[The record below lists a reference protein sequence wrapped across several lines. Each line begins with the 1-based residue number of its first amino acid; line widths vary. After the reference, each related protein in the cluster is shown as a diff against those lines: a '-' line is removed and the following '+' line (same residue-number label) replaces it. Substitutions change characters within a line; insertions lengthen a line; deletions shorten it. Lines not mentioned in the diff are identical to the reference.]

1 LTFELF
7 IVLSEGI
14 KLTKFRFLLS
24 PLKIGC
30 TVVPNRVCFSAH
42 LTNFSEEEKISDRH
56 IFYYVERAKG
66 GCGLIITEEMS
77 VHPSDHAYKKLVDA
91 FRPEVI
97 PGYKKLTKAIYE
109 YDTKIFAQL
118 NHNGIQGDGTI
129 SRLPIWGPSTVADP
143 MFREMA
149 KEMEIED
156 IQECIDSFARSGL
169 YAREGGFD
177 GIELQLGHSSLIRQF
192 LSPLTNLRTDEY
204 GGSFENRLRFA
215 LEVIGAV
222 RKTVGNDFTLGVRLE
237 ADEMHPLGGLTLEDS
252 KRIAVRF
259 EATHQLDFIDL
270 SLGTFYNLYLV
281 NGSMHTPLAYTVP
294 LAASIRSVVNLPVFA
309 CNRINDPHLAEKILA
324 DGHADMIGMVRAQ
337 ICDPEFVMKTKEGR
351 TEDIRYCIACNQ
363 GCIGRV
369 GIANKRVGCVH
380 NPAVGEE
387 KDLGIGT
394 LKPADKKKKVLI
406 IGAGPAGLEAA
417 RVATVRG
424 HQVILYE
431 KQAEV
436 GGQNL
441 IARKGAGRQ
450 EIEGVIR
457 WLLTQVEKLKVEMR
471 LGIEVTP
478 EIVFAEAPDA
488 VVVAT
493 GSVPKENP
501 FPGNYSF
508 PRVCHAEHILK
519 GEVEAAQ
526 KVILIDMD
534 GHHKAT
540 STAELLADMGKTVHI
555 LTSSLFIGG
564 KLGPLQDLF
573 LMRQRL
579 LKKGITFTPDI
590 AVLEIQGTT
599 IKGLN
604 VYSNALIDFE
614 GYDTVVLATG
624 NRVEDGLYFALK
636 GKVKELYR
644 VGDCVAPRKM
654 DMAVLEGHK
663 VGRLL

>member
-1 LTFELF
+1 MEVDT
-7 IVLSEGI
+7 
-14 KLTKFRFLLS
+14 FRFLLS
-24 PLKIGC
+24 PLKIGSI
-30 TVVPNRVCFSAH
+30 VVPNRVCFSAH
-42 LTNFSEEEKISDRH
+42 LTNFSEDYKISDRH
-56 IFYYVERAKG
+56 VYYHVERAKG

-77 VHPSDHAYKKLVDA
+77 VHPSDHAYEKLVDA
-91 FRPEVI
+91 FDPDVI
-97 PGYKKLTKAIYE
+97 PGYKKLTEAIHQF
-109 YDTKIFAQL
+109 DTKIFAQL
-118 NHNGIQGDGTI
+118 NHNGAQSDGTI
-129 SRLPIWGPSTVADP
+129 SRLPVWGPSSVADP
-143 MFREMA
+143 LFREMA
-149 KEMEIED
+149 KEMEIEE
-156 IQECIDSFARSGL
+156 IQECIDYFAQSAR

-192 LSPLTNLRTDEY
+192 LSPLTNLRGDAY

-222 RKTVGNDFTLGVRLE
+222 RKAVGNDFTLGVRLN
-237 ADEMHPLGGLTLEDS
+237 ADEMHPQGGLTLEDS
-252 KRIAVRF
+252 KKIASRL
-259 EATHQLDFIDL
+259 EATRQLDFIDL
-270 SLGTFYNLYLV
+270 SLATFYNLYLV
-281 NGSMHTPLAYTVP
+281 EGSMHTPLAYTVP
-294 LAASIRSVVNLPVFA
+294 LAASIRTVVGLPVFA
-309 CNRINDPHLAEKILA
+309 CNRINDPHLAEKILS

-337 ICDPEFVMKTKEGR
+337 ICDPELVNKTREGR

-369 GIANKRVGCVH
+369 GIANKRVGCVQ

-387 KDLGIGT
+387 RDLGIGT
-394 LKPADKKKKVLI
+394 LKPADKRKKVLI

-424 HQVILYE
+424 HRVILYE

-457 WLLTQVEKLKVEMR
+457 WLLTQVEKLKVEIR
-471 LGIEVTP
+471 LETEATP
-478 EIVFAEAPDA
+478 EMLLEQAPDA

-493 GSVPKENP
+493 GSVPMENP
-501 FPGNYSF
+501 FPGSYAF
-508 PRVCHAEHILK
+508 PQVCHAEHILK
-519 GEVEAAQ
+519 GEVEAGE
-526 KVILIDMD
+526 KVILIDTD

-540 STAELLADMGKTVHI
+540 GTAELLADMGKTVHI
-555 LTSSLFIGG
+555 LTPSLFIGG
-564 KLGPLQDLF
+564 QLGPLQDHF

-579 LKKGITFTPDI
+579 IKKGVTFTPDI

-604 VYSNALIDFE
+604 VYSNATIDFD
-614 GYDTVVLATG
+614 GYDTIVLATG
-624 NRVEDGLYFALK
+624 NRAEDGLYFALK
-636 GKVKELYR
+636 GKVKELHR
-644 VGDCVAPRKM
+644 IGDCVAPRKI
-654 DMAVLEGHK
+654 DMAIVEGNR